1 MAVEGQVALVTG
13 AGSAEGIGFAIA
25 RRLDSG
31 SCEFG
36 LAPRPPCQKVF
47 LYPSEDAGVA
57 QLAEQLFCKEVV
69 CL

>member
-31 SCEFG
+31 SFEFG
-36 LAPRPPCQKVF
+36 LAPDPYQKGF
-47 LYPSEDAGVA
+47 LCPSEHAGVA
-57 QLAEQLFCKEVV
+57 QLAEQLFCKQVV
-69 CL
+69 CR